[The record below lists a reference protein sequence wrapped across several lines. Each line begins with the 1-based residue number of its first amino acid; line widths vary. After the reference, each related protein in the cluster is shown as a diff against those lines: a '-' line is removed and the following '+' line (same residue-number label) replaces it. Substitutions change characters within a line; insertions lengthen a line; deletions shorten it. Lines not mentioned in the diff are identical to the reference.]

1 MFNYKDF
8 MEKKEIKEFWDC
20 SLFKNSFLCLPKGNL
35 YHYTSA
41 NALSSIIQNQELW
54 TTKSN
59 FMNDTSEIQYAC
71 ELFLKRLECSKL
83 REEDK
88 QSIKKCFEEGKS
100 EGIFDSMYVLCL
112 SANPDSLPMWS
123 YYGTNDGYNIG
134 ISPQFVNDFANT
146 NFIMNKALITDD
158 KGNAKWVESIN
169 SKCVS
174 VDTNGDVS
182 YGSGIKANYVLYD
195 ETKQVKIFDLL
206 LEEIGNIILENS
218 HNPSIQINIMLN
230 TLFDFIPFMKDYS
243 YHNEEEYRV
252 LVKLEGT
259 GGNQLMLNKIQKY
272 RVFKGA
278 LIPYITLVLNKP
290 NYFNSIMASP
300 FNRSELVLL
309 GMQDVIS
316 TYPSQLDLLY
326 SKIPS
331 RF

>member
-20 SLFKNSFLCLPKGNL
+20 SFFKNSFLCTPKGNL

-54 TTKSN
+54 TTKSS
-59 FMNDTSEIQYAC
+59 FMNDTSEIEYAS

-88 QSIKKCFEEGKS
+88 RLLKEGFEKGKK
-100 EGIFDSMYVLCL
+100 EGIFDNMYVLCL

-123 YYGTNDGYNIG
+123 YYGKNDGYNIG
-134 ISPQFVNDFANT
+134 ISPQFVSDFVNT
-146 NFIMNKALITDD
+146 EFIKIKTLKTV
-158 KGNAKWVESIN
+158 KGNTEWVESIG

-174 VDTNGDVS
+174 VGTEENSALVVKS
-182 YGSGIKANYVLYD
+182 NYVLYD
-195 ETKQVKIFDLL
+195 DIKQAKIFDLL
-206 LEEIGNIILENS
+206 LEEIGNLTIENS
-218 HNPSIQINIMLN
+218 HNSNAQINLMLS
-230 TLFDFIPFMKDYS
+230 TLTDFIPFMKDYS
-243 YHNEEEYRV
+243 YHNEEEYRI
-252 LVKLEGT
+252 LIKLDET
-259 GGNQLMLNKIQKY
+259 GGNKLKLNKIQKY
-272 RVFKGA
+272 RVFNGA
-278 LIPYITLVLNKP
+278 LIPYIKLVLNKP
-290 NYFNSIMASP
+290 NYFNSITASP

-309 GMQDVIS
+309 GIQDVIN
-316 TYPSQLDLLY
+316 TYPVPLKLLH